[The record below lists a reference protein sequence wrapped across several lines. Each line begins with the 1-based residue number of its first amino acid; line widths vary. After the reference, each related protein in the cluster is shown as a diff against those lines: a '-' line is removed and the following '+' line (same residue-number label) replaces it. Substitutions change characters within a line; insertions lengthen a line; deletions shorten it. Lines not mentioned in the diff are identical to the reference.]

1 MEINPVKGTHDIIGA
16 EANLYTMIEHTAM
29 MVASEFGYQEIRTP
43 IIEHTP
49 LFLRSVGES
58 SDIVNKEMYT
68 FEDKGKR
75 SVTLRPELTAGIM
88 RSIVSNKL
96 YANADL
102 PIKYRYVGP
111 CFRYERPQAGRYR
124 QFNQFGVEAIGS
136 PSVYQDAEVI
146 TMGHRILL
154 AVGLE
159 NVKVL
164 INSLGDEE
172 SRKAYKEAL
181 REYFSKHIDKMC
193 ADCKR
198 RFEINPLRILD
209 CKVPEDIEIVKNA
222 PKMTDYLSPAAK
234 AYLQSVIAIL
244 ASVGIETEV
253 DPTLVRGL
261 DYYTG
266 VVFEY
271 HFEKQEG
278 IDDVGA
284 LGAGGH
290 YANLLAEVGGPSLEG
305 VGVAFG
311 IERLAYIVES
321 LMKFDGLHVGLDF
334 YLMGMTDEIIEKNY
348 VLADMLR
355 EAGFTGEM
363 NYSTK
368 SMGSLFKLANRK
380 GTKFAII
387 VGEDEMAKK
396 EVAVKNLHTAE
407 QTLVKLEDLENVLH
421 SMLNKFYADVN
432 VSNTEG
438 D

>member
-1 MEINPVKGTHDIIGA
+1 MEINPVKGTHDIIA
-16 EANLYTMIEHTAM
+16 DEANLYTMIEQTAM
-29 MVASEFGYQEIRTP
+29 MVAGEFGYQEIRTP

-96 YANADL
+96 HANADL
-102 PIKYRYVGP
+102 PLKYRYVGP

-124 QFNQFGVEAIGS
+124 QFNQFGVEAIGA
-136 PSVYQDAEVI
+136 PGVYQDAEVI
-146 TMGHRILL
+146 TMGQRILL
-154 AVGLE
+154 SVGLDD
-159 NVKVL
+159 VKVL
-164 INSLGDEE
+164 INSLGDDE
-172 SRKAYKEAL
+172 SRNAYRQAL

-193 ADCKR
+193 PDCKR
-198 RFEINPLRILD
+198 RLEQNPLRILD
-209 CKVPEDIEIVKNA
+209 CKVPEDKEIIKNA

-234 AYLQSVIAIL
+234 AYLMSVIAIL
-244 ASVGIETEV
+244 KSVGIETEI

-271 HFEKQEG
+271 HFNKKEG
-278 IDDVGA
+278 MDDVGA

-311 IERLAYIVES
+311 IERLAYIVKSQME
-321 LMKFDGLHVGLDF
+321 FDGIHLGLDF
-334 YLMGMTDEIIEKNY
+334 YLMGMTDEIIQNNF

-355 EAGFTGEM
+355 EAGFSGEM
-363 NYSTK
+363 NYVTK
-368 SMGSLFKLANRK
+368 SMGALFKVASRK
-380 GTKFAII
+380 GAKFAII
-387 VGEDEMAKK
+387 VGEDEVAKK
-396 EVAVKNLHTAE
+396 EVAVKNMKTQE

-421 SMLNKFYADVN
+421 SMIDKFYADA
-432 VSNTEG
+432 EPAPAG
-438 D
+438 KE